1 MVIWGYFRATP
12 LYTTLFSVDY
22 NLYRLQF
29 LFILSLAEIPVLP
42 GLGCL
47 SMDLSV
53 STRRIFVFLQC
64 SVWSSWSCLVVCPWI
79 FLYLFVFLYILSLL
93 QCRVSWFSSSTC
105 CWAGR
110 CAASTSWRSSNARRM
125 RSSSSQQR
133 MRSSSSQQRMR
144 SSSSQQRMRSSSSKQ
159 RQPGARAHAHWDA
172 YGRVD
177 GKGWKT
183 KNGLGEE
190 KQRVGV
196 GSGVGGQDPVGSCG
210 RVYAM
215 VQWAEET
222 KYKTGCVRT
231 YGCVEEQWG
240 R

>member
-1 MVIWGYFRATP
+1 MSGFFRATP

-22 NLYRLQF
+22 NLYQLRF

-47 SMDLSV
+47 SVDLSV
-53 STRRIFVFLQC
+53 STRRVFVHF
-64 SVWSSWSCLVVCPWI
+64 
-79 FLYLFVFLYILSLL
+79 FFRF
-93 QCRVSWFSSSTC
+93 FN
-105 CWAGR
+105 AGFPDFR
-110 CAASTSWRSSNARRM
+110 LPRAAEQGGAPRLPAEEAAT
-125 RSSSSQQR
+125 
-133 MRSSSSQQRMR
+133 
-144 SSSSQQRMRSSSSKQ
+144 
-159 RQPGARAHAHWDA
+159 PGACAPAPANSACARAPASSASLGLERMLTEMRLDVWT
-172 YGRVD
+172 GRE
-177 GKGWKT
+177 GRHKRKGWKT

-215 VQWAEET
+215 VQWLEET
-222 KYKTGCVRT
+222 KYTTGCVRT